1 MELFYKGKKNEKEI
15 FENTKSFFFNRKW
28 DGENN
33 LLIKGDNLTALRTLL
48 NVAMS

>member
-28 DGENN
+28 DGEKNMF
-33 LLIKGDNLTALRTLL
+33 IKGDKFTAHITLL
-48 NVAMS
+48 N